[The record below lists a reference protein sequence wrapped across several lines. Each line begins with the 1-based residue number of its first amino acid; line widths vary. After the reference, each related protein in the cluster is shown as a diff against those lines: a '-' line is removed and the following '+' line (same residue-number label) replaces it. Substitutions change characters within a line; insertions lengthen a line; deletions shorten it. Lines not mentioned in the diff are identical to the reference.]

1 MVVKK
6 HILENLNNLD
16 NLYKK
21 SVGAKEPLY
30 YSKLAILE
38 LCGWIE
44 ISMDDIVRQ
53 CAKKNLRNPSNKK
66 YIEDEFINKT
76 HSFGY
81 STHFRRMLIGVIGLN
96 FVEKLEQ
103 KVDSYKFGRLRAIL
117 GSLKKDRDIEAHE
130 YIKGTTKILDA
141 PSVTKINLPCVYDGL
156 KEFEKALKKL
166 KL

>member
-6 HILENLNNLD
+6 YILENLNNLD
-16 NLYKK
+16 SLYKK

-53 CAKKNLRNPSNKK
+53 CAKKNLRNLSNRK
-66 YIEDEFINKT
+66 YIEEEFIERT

-96 FVEKLEQ
+96 FIEKLEQ
-103 KVDSYKFGRLRAIL
+103 EVDSYKFGRLRATL

-130 YIKGTTKILDA
+130 YIKGTTKMLDA
-141 PSVTKINLPCVYDGL
+141 PSVTKNNLLCVYDGL
-156 KEFEKALKKL
+156 KEFEKELRRL
-166 KL
+166 RL